1 MSNSK
6 IKIFITGAA
15 GFLGSHLAEHLAKM
29 GHKIVGVDNMIGG
42 YEDNIP
48 GNIEFHKTDCCD
60 LEKMRELMKD
70 VDVVYHFLL
79 LSNFLFSQFFPYAI
93 MILVIF

>member
-29 GHKIVGVDNMIGG
+29 GHKIIGVD
-42 YEDNIP
+42 
-48 GNIEFHKTDCCD
+48 K
-60 LEKMRELMKD
+60 
-70 VDVVYHFLL
+70 
-79 LSNFLFSQFFPYAI
+79 
-93 MILVIF
+93 VIHN